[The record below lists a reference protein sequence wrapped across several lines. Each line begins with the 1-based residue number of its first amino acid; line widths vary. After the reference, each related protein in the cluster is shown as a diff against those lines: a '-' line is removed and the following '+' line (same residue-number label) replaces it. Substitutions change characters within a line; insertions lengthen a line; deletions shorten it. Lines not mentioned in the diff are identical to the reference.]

1 MAGAECVIQQW
12 CSSAGCWGHQNRPL
26 SHCAIGRAPRVCA
39 DAVHLPDRLHPGEFS
54 AGFGAGQGGH
64 GCLGTHVMCHP
75 SVVQVREQDLSV
87 VIHTLSQEFDIYRE
101 VGGEPVPVPRDD
113 SSNGFP
119 RSQHGEATF

>member
-1 MAGAECVIQQW
+1 MLTQLG
-12 CSSAGCWGHQNRPL
+12 
-26 SHCAIGRAPRVCA
+26 GR
-39 DAVHLPDRLHPGEFS
+39 DIKE
-54 AGFGAGQGGH
+54 
-64 GCLGTHVMCHP
+64 LGPIDLKHMMCHP